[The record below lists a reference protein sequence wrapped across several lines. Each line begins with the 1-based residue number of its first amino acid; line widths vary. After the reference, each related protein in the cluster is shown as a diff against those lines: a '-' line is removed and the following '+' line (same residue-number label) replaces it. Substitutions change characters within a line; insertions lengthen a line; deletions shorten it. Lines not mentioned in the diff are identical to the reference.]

1 MAYKDNKQNPR
12 QDKDDDCSKCN
23 ETDTQTEKTI
33 DRERKKVCSDL
44 AVKFGEARQWEQA
57 RYGARQLFD
66 DKQCAFVKTE
76 KNYRLYR
83 NLELSVGVELIQA
96 NEDIKENIKNYKKMN
111 DDLATLLKEI
121 TKTAKEA
128 KIKFKDLKDAG
139 DKLETCLGDICNSTG
154 KKILTGKSSG
164 DCNDDGDKEPKCDD
178 AEEILDKL
186 VSYPKTLLHEM
197 DLIYHSATQVTGIQ
211 IFSNVS
217 SLEPLQKGLQ
227 EKSKAFDDL
236 IQEKM
241 KKGADDLKKSQ
252 EDLTKSIQELTKST
266 STLYFKRSLFK
277 GTKSATK
284 ELCCPDCGCL
294 KGEKGGLEK
303 CKCDICEICDDVK
316 EGVCK
321 EKDDDDNCGCD

>member
-1 MAYKDNKQNPR
+1 MAIRDNKHNPR
-12 QDKDDDCSKCN
+12 PQDQDDDCNKCK
-23 ETDTQTEKTI
+23 ETDTLTEKTI

-44 AVKFGEARQWEQA
+44 AIKFGEARQWEQA
-57 RYGARQLFD
+57 RYGARQLYD

-76 KNYRLYR
+76 TNYRYYR
-83 NLELSVGVELIQA
+83 NMEISVGVELIQV
-96 NEDIKENIKNYKKMN
+96 NEDIKENIKSYKKWN
-111 DDLATLLKEI
+111 DDLGALLKDI
-121 TKTAKEA
+121 AKTAKEA

-164 DCNDDGDKEPKCDD
+164 DCGDGGDKEPKCDN

-186 VSYPKTLLHEM
+186 VSYPKDLLHDM

-241 KKGADDLKKSQ
+241 KKGSDDLKKSQ
-252 EDLTKSIQELTKST
+252 EDLTKAVVELTKAT
-266 STLYFKRSLFK
+266 STLYLKRSLFK
-277 GTKSATK
+277 GVKEATE
-284 ELCCPDCGCL
+284 ELCCPDCGCI
-294 KGEKGGLEK
+294 KEGGLEQ
-303 CKCDICEICDDVK
+303 CKCDICKICDDVK
-316 EGVCK
+316 EGVCVD
-321 EKDDDDNCGCD
+321 KDDDDNCGCD